1 MSRGLE
7 RFTGFIA
14 TIKNPDDNETIRIIA
29 AQAKNPNRQVICT
42 FDAGLETE
50 STATRIPYRDI
61 KHGIKRG
68 ITSLFKEMQTAD
80 FVHIIDSS
88 DR

>member
-1 MSRGLE
+1 MPRGLE
-7 RFTGFIA
+7 RLTGFVA
-14 TIKNPDDNETIRIIA
+14 TIKKPDDNETARIIT

-42 FDAGLETE
+42 FNAGLETE
-50 STATRIPYRDI
+50 STVTRIPYRDR
-61 KHGIKRG
+61 KYGLTRG

-80 FVHIIDSS
+80 LVHIIDSS